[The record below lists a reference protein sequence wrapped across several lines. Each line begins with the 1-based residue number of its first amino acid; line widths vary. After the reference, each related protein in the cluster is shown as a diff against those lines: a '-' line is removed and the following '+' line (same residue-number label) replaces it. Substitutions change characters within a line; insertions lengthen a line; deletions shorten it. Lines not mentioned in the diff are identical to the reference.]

1 MKALVFAVAAVGVLA
16 APRAG
21 SAQAFFDDPFND
33 YLQRSVTISMG
44 AGNAKNA
51 NAAIHTIHPWP
62 PYVFNTHIHTTGRQG
77 VTAVERMYSVPN
89 AFDREGTNGG
99 PSLNVTTSSPGG
111 GSTTSLTGGAPTPVQ
126 PYSSGN

>member
-1 MKALVFAVAAVGVLA
+1 MKALVIAVAAIGVIA

-21 SAQAFFDDPFND
+21 SAQAFYDDPFND

-62 PYVFNTHIHTTGRQG
+62 PYVFNTRIHTTGQQG
-77 VTAVERMYSVPN
+77 AAAVERLYRVPN
-89 AFDREGTNGG
+89 RFDREGTGGGG
-99 PSLNVTTSSPGG
+99 PALSVSTSPGG
-111 GSTTSLTGGAPTPVQ
+111 ESTTSLTAGTPTPVQ